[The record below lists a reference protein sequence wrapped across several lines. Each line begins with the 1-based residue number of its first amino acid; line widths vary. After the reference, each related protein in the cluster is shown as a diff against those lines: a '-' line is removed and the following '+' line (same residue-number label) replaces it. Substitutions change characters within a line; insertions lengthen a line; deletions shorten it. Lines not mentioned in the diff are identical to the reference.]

1 MIKKLFKR
9 GLSLLLALVLV
20 ATTFFI
26 FDPDL
31 LKIESNAYADVE
43 TVEQATP
50 LSAQSVY
57 ATETIYL
64 KAGSTAFQYYEN
76 FSYNTGSVNSPVDTS
91 GSVYFKNDDA
101 SSVKLYVNNAYK
113 KGGSQISTGKL
124 TINSTVINEYA
135 GMANGAAA
143 RNNKGTQVASAQ
155 GGTLNYAITAG
166 SLADYVENG
175 VYIIEWVFEY
185 VIADKTHYTFAYTGI
200 YAPYLGQAGITY
212 DFQHSGDDDSVN
224 ISDDDDSRQEAFSF
238 VTGVTAVAGGNSK
251 SNLIETTNANR
262 KMAPLVG
269 FVGHVNDSTN
279 YTVYGGRNSSHLG
292 NGYFTAQAQG
302 GVAAATKMVNKNAG
316 DAAETAGYA
325 VTNDFHA
332 YSQPG
337 DFFATDGTP
346 YVDQTGHNNLYRES
360 EYNEGISTGVGYIT
374 VDRSRYT
381 NYAQIPN
388 LSVGWLELY
397 YYRATESNALNW
409 IRVANGNETNYNENF
424 NENYTINVDTRETD
438 GSEGNSVS
446 RGLYKING
454 PVLTSGGLLQIV
466 YRAKTDRNRTF
477 NDHAIITTSNVGLY
491 TTVAN
496 QNMLRQQYNSVLNS
510 IVDAQNMAEYYTGS
524 ITHAELYS
532 STKLAAEALVDPV
545 DTSTQQITDLVD
557 KIGSVTDGIN
567 SSFGAEVT
575 FLVPEV
581 IYTKPL
587 GSNGTA
593 QLHYGGVYV
602 NNAFNTT
609 TKEIS
614 METGDSAVGKV
625 YFGYNF
631 ASNVKISYTVKS
643 DSDLASYY
651 QDKDSANFDAGTITL
666 SNDDKGTGSVT
677 IRQTTTSASGAT
689 TSASLTQG
697 VTKYITQSSFLFDH
711 NAHGHNDNSY
721 WLEWTVSYYDE
732 NEERVK
738 EAKAYTY
745 VYRTFYLPVVAET
758 EQKNTDGGDTQCKNL
773 TWLSGIH
780 GVGTTAGSGNA
791 RYTRTTTSK
800 YMIPY
805 SYTVPVTNSVVLS
818 DHDESDAGTVGK
830 DLYRYAF
837 SSSDTSLYFYSSPS
851 NNATTDWSNTSRD
864 NTAYYP
870 EDVPANS
877 SQYYLDDNDN
887 NTMVGVNSPHGFMT
901 VDTSRYINLNLVP
914 GFSVGMMI
922 TNDDSTDSGTWYVS
936 DFTPILDAG
945 TSYFLGGD
953 SRDSGSAGP
962 ANYTYVGTL
971 IAGWESD
978 SDVSGREVDGVK
990 YNGKG
995 NFPLSTSA
1003 ASKTYAV
1010 KSAVRMRDS
1019 SGTNNNENHWNFGMC
1034 YVDVTQF
1041 NKSAL
1046 REAIFYALEN
1056 APQLNEDYYN
1066 TSHSDWT
1073 NYANAYENAY
1083 KVLTK
1088 LDGTVSTS
1096 YDTQAEMNTLASNL
1110 KSYVDKLLD
1119 RDSDGKWTSG
1129 ARKTGTL
1136 KVYHKY
1142 ITFNKTVDDGTV
1154 TGTLSG
1160 VYDLNV
1166 GDNGTNVETRT
1177 YYAGDNLYTGY
1188 NSAPGYNYY
1197 GYYRSESAD
1206 DAWVQSDGIDVLT
1219 GDMAAQGGYG
1229 ATGDNV
1235 DMHFAGENL
1244 TYTYVYS
1251 KDPAGVFMD
1260 LGESPEAFDKKQN
1273 LANIST
1279 VNVNTAYEG
1288 DGTYYAD
1295 NLNKNTTKTGSGST
1309 IEFASD
1315 VAKVG
1320 IMDGDTD
1327 GFNFS
1332 LIKTGYNENTPKE
1345 TGRVNI
1351 FPEFDDYNWSL
1362 SGYNAT
1368 IDIDKTKN
1376 AFTIYQSNVN
1386 TDVYTNWGGESR
1398 GIYGQ
1403 AGHKYRIMFD
1413 YQSGV
1418 DFDSSINIMYF
1429 PYKASDTTF
1438 SDWGSN
1444 PYGAGTAKIVPGHAR
1459 GTYYY
1464 DYTLPE
1470 GCDNFQIRIQLNTLN
1485 STMTYSNIRVYD
1497 LNAESSFARMNDL
1510 FFPEIATGLE
1520 GGKTYTV
1527 AFKSSLRYDD
1537 YHWYA
1542 VNMHGQPT
1550 PEMDWAHEQG
1560 TIQVFLS
1567 TTKEGEELYNYTV
1580 PVRVTTDIS
1589 TGGTIGTFTMP
1600 EGCTVLNMGFC
1611 ITNDTP
1617 LAGWVDDIRIVEGDY
1632 LEVGA
1637 TGESYTLPTPVWE
1650 GHTFT
1655 GWTENSS
1662 PFNGTLAGDLNKNYT
1677 YGVSSDVVLA
1687 NWQINKYDITFD
1699 NEFDFDKGWGNPS
1712 ASRGELTEV
1721 NTDENYFILKTKT
1734 DADSPDNTV
1743 LSNDV
1748 FDLVPGHRYRV
1759 SLDYMPTN
1767 YISGARLQIHVFHYD
1782 NAAASS
1788 WQTFPGN
1795 TGYPVVSGG
1804 VYHSVSQSGGTAS
1817 IEFVVPEGYS
1827 YARLRIGNCDIKGL
1841 EIKFSDIYVQDITR
1855 GSGTNMVADE
1865 TVSEPSAEI
1874 EGLYAVVHGVVRNY
1888 KETYKNDEI
1897 TELPLMSS
1905 ERYDFAGW
1913 YTKKNATA
1921 SDTAVTPEYIT
1932 QAGTNQLWSRWTVHL
1947 DYVVGSDAK
1956 WKDATKK
1963 PASQAGIDIGG
1974 TVTIGTYVPYKIG
1987 YNFGGWKDKNT
1998 DAVYQPGET
2007 VTLYQ
2012 CANLEPVWNAA
2023 TDVSKDVAYGELTAL
2038 HPGQIYFYAYTPA
2051 ANNEYVSG
2059 YVYDSNPDMDVA
2071 LYSSTEKTADGNT
2084 DRTYGMSGVDSL
2096 VSGALTK
2103 GTEYYFGITDD
2114 VETKT
2119 NVTSN
2124 FKVTEHTINYT
2135 LDAAGGTASSTSV
2148 TGHYNTSTPLPTPT
2162 RTGYSFTGWRNESNV
2177 TTYTD
2182 AVTAADNSAI
2192 IAANT
2197 TSFVT
2202 QQKLTALW
2210 NIRKYNLNVYAYYNV
2225 ATSPTTAGAT
2235 YSVDTSETAGYVAIG
2250 ERKSTSGA
2258 VSQEVTY
2265 NDTVTYSATA
2275 KTGYT
2280 FKGWYSAPTMSGN
2293 QITAW
2298 PDVADSTDATFTISN
2313 MGAADKNVYARF
2325 DINEYT
2331 VNVYAYSNSSND
2343 INSYVASTAGGTV
2356 KLDNGLVSQKYVYGQ
2371 TFTMTATQETG
2382 YAFKGWYYNDNDI
2395 ASNTVAYY
2403 DAEVEVQVTDNL
2415 AVNGVINYKARF
2427 DVQKYLL
2434 SIITDGGT
2442 GTPDSYSGYMGA
2454 TVTIAQPTKPGYTF
2468 KGWTLTNETAGDPY
2482 GAISGSSY
2490 TFGPGNDRATAVWQV
2505 NAYPVTVDPNGGTV
2519 TVIYR
2524 TGGEKDDKRAIISA
2538 STVFDMDYNTTASLI
2553 NPTRTGYTFD
2563 KWVVTNSTGSF
2574 VEGTA
2579 GNASTYRVGLDDKA
2593 VIQATWNVQQFNL
2606 KVQAWG
2612 DAINS
2617 EDHYNFEF
2625 GGLVKIG
2632 ADGNEGYTVE
2642 KGINYDSTATIY
2654 AIPAT
2659 GYSFLGWQ
2667 TVEPS
2672 TKEALELIPD
2682 ASAEFETAKMT
2693 DKGLQYYAVFAINR
2707 YDVAVNAAFNSA
2719 EKPEEFVDGTTGGTV
2734 TGAGKFSHGETVK
2747 VGATPTTG
2755 YVFDGWYKGDE
2766 RVSVSASYNFTI
2778 TEATSLT
2785 ARFKV
2790 RECSV
2795 TVMVMGN
2802 NANAPDTFLNNN
2814 DAGTVE
2820 GSTSY
2825 YYGQTTNFTAT
2836 AKPGY
2841 SFVGWY
2847 DNNALTGEPIE
2858 TNAVLSLPV
2867 IGNATYFAKFEV
2879 LEVAVNLFAMSNS
2892 DNLENYTQNA
2902 DGGQVSF
2909 ESDKNYAQ
2917 TASGTSYFGGSYT
2930 IYAKAETGYTFDGWY
2945 TNSDLSGDALTGSTH
2960 NSAGGYDVYV
2970 GTADNA
2976 NGINLYAKFS
2986 VGAYNL
2992 EVYAYSNNGNNL
3004 AYYENSKV
3012 GGSVNIISDYA
3023 VSGSISV
3030 TEEGAVATAKIY
3042 FDKTATITA
3051 AAKQG
3056 YTFEGWYTSTAFG
3069 AEPAFTDASI
3079 TTAAM
3084 GVNGLKYY
3092 AKFEVGSFN
3101 IVYNANGGSNI
3112 SPSTVKAYYNTAF
3125 NISADEPT
3133 WAGHTFAGWSTT
3145 SDGSVEYPKGG
3156 VIQAGTI
3163 ADWYVNKGGEVT
3175 LYAIWTVNA
3184 NLLIVSQVYSTAN
3197 NAWTTGDVGGTVEVQ
3212 KALNGEFNEQG
3223 YMVVP
3228 EGDIVEPYLKFNPA
3242 AGFARKFWRWH
3253 TTAPSVVNQSTSFAN
3268 WGTEGTGSTTMPA
3281 QTLYVV
3287 AFFEIQTFAAEA
3299 KAYYNTAA
3307 ETGVYS
3313 YGATG
3318 GTVKCGQN
3326 GKSASNAIS
3335 EKANFGREVL
3345 FIATP
3350 ARGYSFVG
3358 WYGEPIFVNEKV
3370 TDWGEQKWAT
3380 EEYKVVV
3387 QDDSAEDMKT
3397 ANHYY
3402 AVFSIN
3408 FYTATASVRTYTV
3421 REELIYSLT
3430 EDKWPGGNP
3439 DGSGGVVGIST
3450 KPITEDEALS
3460 GAWKDDSDWLKTGIY
3475 ADEIYPC
3482 KEKIYYGQRVYF
3494 AAIAN
3499 PGYVFGGWYD
3509 KQDAEYY
3516 GENLVEEENLA
3527 YSRIMREGDIYMEAK
3542 FVPVSF
3548 TLILDANG
3556 GVQGNPTEIIVTY
3569 GTSLKIEDS
3578 SAPTKTG
3585 STFKGWADAQGDT
3598 VAKYETSK
3606 TIGVDVVNGWYDRLT
3621 NGVGSIT
3628 IYAVWETAYITITL
3642 DKQGATGGESEAE
3655 ITQGSPLPSLGKD
3668 DLPEYEGFVFGGY
3681 FEEIGGQGTQYYR
3694 ADGTATEHYWNNPS
3708 NGTIYALWTCPV
3720 LESIDYKDGKWVYTY
3735 RDEAGGTTPVEAETA
3750 ATSVS
3755 GVTELV
3761 KSDANLMWWT
3771 KNVSETTTEFVEK
3784 QLEETPNINL
3794 NHYTEAALSD
3804 LRTAVMATNEED
3816 EREKLNQPQAN
3827 AYVARMA
3834 KDMDLDFADNNKSLT
3849 ENPDENKD
3857 VMVPTITLYETT
3869 SKVSKIMDETIVDA
3883 ANSANGSVYGVPNS
3897 SSAASYTYAGK
3908 WSYTEQKAVDY
3919 YIYTNS
3925 PNPVI
3930 ALEIGDGDVAS
3941 TVAANTSSYPTK
3953 VTVTDNASSFGY
3965 VDGKYMTSAVK
3976 ATDDLDHAW
3985 FNQYTTAK
3993 IGTKYDYNAKT
4004 VVYLTPEFTSSGTQN
4019 EIVYTIKASDDA
4031 AIANEGIS
4039 KAEIEVPEN
4048 QTSANMIA
4056 NFDSYRYNV
4065 NQLEDG
4071 TSVEKVDD
4079 ITICICYHNSMNGE
4093 SDEGTLDASGDYM
4106 QMYMDQVNIDKKI
4119 NQLHLFRT
4127 SGGAANHEFPT
4138 TGENVYPVE
4147 DRNYPYSETGRV
4159 LGSFM
4164 YVFDATNEPE
4174 AAAFAKAED
4183 YEKAKEAIIESV
4195 KGEANTVSA
4204 ALADR
4209 SNSNNLHSNKEK
4221 LGFVQITSWS
4231 NNFYPKTGSYVYV
4244 HLIDRWGNVFNRVWE
4259 CYNVDSYPST
4269 IIAGGGTS
4277 VYNVFEDGG
4286 SNIDTVTLDGAN
4298 VEFILDDTSSYENGV
4313 FTTTGNTVAI
4323 ATGEANKT
4331 YNLTITDKATNT
4343 NTVEVTTDGD
4353 GVLVLNVEDACA
4365 DLSAG
4370 AYTFTLNGETVN
4382 LYSGVTKLVYSASIT
4397 DISQVG
4403 METVV
4408 TVKTSQDVVKL
4419 QLVEGIATRT
4429 YNREAADSVVENE
4442 DGTLTWTMKI
4452 KPSKGTHSYDLR
4464 AKTVNGWETTE
4475 YTLTTEVVDEYV
4487 ATPIA
4492 LKSVYNAKVEAG
4504 EKPVIKA
4511 RTQVGTQKLQLVYSS
4526 GATITYNR
4534 SDDIVIS
4541 TVDDVET
4548 WVLTGSAFSKAGEY
4562 EVKVR
4567 AKYNNE
4573 WQDASAKISTVTVT
4587 EKVVDTT
4594 PVILSVEAQSASAKI
4609 YDYVTFK
4616 VVTNSNATKIRFN
4629 YPSGDTWTFA
4639 ENPEYTTVNADGTKT
4654 WTVAVKFYVL
4664 GENDITFSTRN
4675 ADGWVDAQT
4684 FGTIE
4689 ITK

>member
-212 DFQHSGDDDSVN
+212 DFQHSGDDDPN
-224 ISDDDDSRQEAFSF
+224 ANGDDDDSRQEAFSF

-316 DAAETAGYA
+316 DDAETAGYA

-332 YSQPG
+332 YSQPD

-360 EYNEGISTGVGYIT
+360 EYNEGVSTGVGYIT

-397 YYRATESNALNW
+397 YYRATESNNLNW

-424 NENYTINVDTRETD
+424 NSNYTINVDTSGTD

-510 IVDAQNMAEYYTGS
+510 IVDAQNMAEYYSGS

-532 STKLAAEALVDPV
+532 SIKLAAEALVDPV
-545 DTSTQQITDLVD
+545 DTSTQQITPLVE
-557 KIGSVTDGIN
+557 KIEAVTDGIN

-602 NNAFNTT
+602 NNVFNTT

-614 METGDSAVGKV
+614 LETGDSAVGKV

-643 DSDLASYY
+643 DSDLAFYY
-651 QDKDSANFDAGTITL
+651 QDQDSANFDAGTITL

-689 TSASLTQG
+689 TSASLTEG

-711 NAHGHNDNSY
+711 NAYDHDDNSY
-721 WLEWTVSYYDE
+721 WLEWTVSYFDT
-732 NEERVK
+732 NEGRQK
-738 EAKAYTY
+738 TATAYTY
-745 VYRTFYLPVVAET
+745 VYRTFYTPVVATAKVINDCNENSSSNNNFSMAWLEGFHSIST
-758 EQKNTDGGDTQCKNL
+758 SGSYYSKSSNRAFYPFKFTDNGSYFNFDTTTGSDIGDTLEWFSAKEPEDKYWSDGTPANANWGYTDRNQCE
-773 TWLSGIH
+773 LSY
-780 GVGTTAGSGNA
+780 GVDSPIGYMTIDGS
-791 RYTRTTTSK
+791 RYTNLK
-800 YMIPY
+800 D
-805 SYTVPVTNSVVLS
+805 VPGVHCGFFLVNT
-818 DHDESDAGTVGK
+818 K
-830 DLYRYAF
+830 
-837 SSSDTSLYFYSSPS
+837 SSDQG
-851 NNATTDWSNTSRD
+851 AW
-864 NTAYYP
+864 
-870 EDVPANS
+870 
-877 SQYYLDDNDN
+877 
-887 NTMVGVNSPHGFMT
+887 
-901 VDTSRYINLNLVP
+901 YI
-914 GFSVGMMI
+914 G
-922 TNDDSTDSGTWYVS
+922 
-936 DFTPILDAG
+936 DFTGRTNKLGEWHSNASEDRNQWYNNINKMFAVDGAPEKNKFTG
-945 TSYFLGGD
+945 TAD
-953 SRDSGSAGP
+953 D
-962 ANYTYVGTL
+962 T
-971 IAGWESD
+971 
-978 SDVSGREVDGVK
+978 GVK
-990 YNGKG
+990 YYGDADIALDKSKRYSIKAVGIMDDESNTDWA
-995 NFPLSTSA
+995 STFLA
-1003 ASKTYAV
+1003 
-1010 KSAVRMRDS
+1010 
-1019 SGTNNNENHWNFGMC
+1019 C
-1034 YVDVTQF
+1034 YMDVTLL
-1041 NKSAL
+1041 NKSSLRTAL
-1046 REAIFYALEN
+1046 LKALKYSNQLSEDNYNTGHTAWKKYALAFE
-1056 APQLNEDYYN
+1056 YG
-1066 TSHSDWT
+1066 
-1073 NYANAYENAY
+1073 Y
-1083 KVLTK
+1083 KALTK
-1088 LDGTVSTS
+1088 LDGTINLQTDELKAIGVTGST
-1096 YDTQAEMNTLASNL
+1096 YQAQLDSIAKILSDSISNSSKTGL
-1110 KSYVDKLLD
+1110 ID
-1119 RDSDGKWTSG
+1119 RDETTGEWKSP
-1129 ARKTGTL
+1129 ARKSGQFV
-1136 KVYHKY
+1136 VYHKY
-1142 ITFNKTVDDGTV
+1142 VDFNTTTVDGTV
-1154 TGTLSG
+1154 TATGIKSVG
-1160 VYDLNV
+1160 NLNV
-1166 GDNGTNVETRT
+1166 GENGSYKEVREFQ
-1177 YYAGDNLYTGY
+1177 AGDHLYSGY
-1188 NSAPGYNYY
+1188 NNTEGYSYF
-1197 GYYRSESAD
+1197 GYYRSETGAEWKGSETNAL
-1206 DAWVQSDGIDVLT
+1206 SLLT

-1235 DMHFAGENL
+1235 DMYYTGENL

-1260 LGESPEAFDKKQN
+1260 FGESPEAFDKKQN
-1273 LANIST
+1273 LANISST
-1279 VNVNTAYEG
+1279 LNIDTAYTG
-1288 DGTYYAD
+1288 DDTHYPAGI
-1295 NLNKNTTKTGSGST
+1295 NTTTTSTGSGST
-1309 IEFASD
+1309 IEFSSG

-1332 LIKTGYNENTPKE
+1332 IVTPGYNTRTPTVSGGTNLFEFSMNNWDLTSACTTSIDSRKQSITLNTTGYDAFAGVYSGTSATFHKFTEGGTYKLSFDWENNIDESAVLRPMIFYSPEEGGSYSSGGSLTDTNIPV
-1345 TGRVNI
+1345 TGRKGTSTV
-1351 FPEFDDYNWSL
+1351 EFTVP
-1362 SGYNAT
+1362 SGAPWVT
-1368 IDIDKTKN
+1368 IR
-1376 AFTIYQSNVN
+1376 V
-1386 TDVYTNWGGESR
+1386 
-1398 GIYGQ
+1398 GIL
-1403 AGHKYRIMFD
+1403 AG
-1413 YQSGV
+1413 
-1418 DFDSSINIMYF
+1418 
-1429 PYKASDTTF
+1429 SDTQHVRENITF
-1438 SDWGSN
+1438 SNIKIQDTSDAAQ
-1444 PYGAGTAKIVPGHAR
+1444 YAK
-1459 GTYYY
+1459 
-1464 DYTLPE
+1464 
-1470 GCDNFQIRIQLNTLN
+1470 
-1485 STMTYSNIRVYD
+1485 
-1497 LNAESSFARMNDL
+1497 MNDL

-1542 VNMHGQPT
+1542 VNMYGQPT

-1567 TTKEGEELYNYTV
+1567 TTKDDKELTNYTV

-1589 TGGTIGTFTMP
+1589 TGGTIGTFVMP
-1600 EGCTVLNMGFC
+1600 AGCTVLNMGFC

-1655 GWTENSS
+1655 GWTEKSS

-1748 FDLVPGHRYRV
+1748 FDLVPGHRYRM

-1827 YARLRIGNCDIKGL
+1827 YARLRIGNCDVKGL

-1897 TELPLMSS
+1897 TALPLMSS

-1913 YTKKNATA
+1913 YTTKNANA

-1974 TVTIGTYVPYKIG
+1974 TATIGTYVPYKIG

-3051 AAKQG
+3051 EAKQG
-3056 YTFEGWYTSTAFG
+3056 YTFEGWYTSTSFN
-3069 AEPAFTDASI
+3069 AEPAITAASI

-3112 SPSTVKAYYNTAF
+3112 SPSTVTAYYNTAF

-3228 EGDIVEPYLKFNPA
+3228 EGDVVEPYLKFNPA
-3242 AGFARKFWRWH
+3242 AGFALKFWRWH

-3318 GTVKCGQN
+3318 GTVKRGTN
-3326 GKSASNAIS
+3326 GKSASNAVS
-3335 EKANFGREVL
+3335 ENMAYGGKVL

-3358 WYGEPIFVNEKV
+3358 WYGEPTFVNETV
-3370 TDWGEQKWAT
+3370 TDWGTPVTTDT
-3380 EEYKVVV
+3380 ENYVEIK
-3387 QDDSAEDMKT
+3387 DTSAEGKET
-3397 ANHYY
+3397 ANNYY
-3402 AVFSIN
+3402 AVFTIN
-3408 FYTATASVRTYTV
+3408 FHKATASVRTYTV

-3430 EDKWPGGNP
+3430 EDKRPGGDP
-3439 DGSGGVVGIST
+3439 SSKGGVVGISK

-3460 GAWKDDSDWLKTGIY
+3460 GAWKDDSDWLKTGVY
-3475 ADEIYPC
+3475 ANEIYPYIN
-3482 KEKIYYGQRVYF
+3482 EIYYGQRVYF

-3548 TLILDANG
+3548 TLVLDANE

-3569 GTSLKIEDS
+3569 GASFIIDPL

-3585 STFKGWADAQGDT
+3585 STFKGWADAPDWTGAEAEEAPYQVKDT
-3598 VAKYETSK
+3598 ILPST
-3606 TIGVDVVNGWYDRLT
+3606 VNAWFNEIYDSQT
-3621 NGVGSIT
+3621 GTVSTKT
-3628 IYAVWETAYITITL
+3628 IYAVWETAYITINL
-3642 DKQGATGGESEAE
+3642 DRQGATGGKNSTK
-3655 ITQGSPLPSLGKD
+3655 ITLGSSLKSLEKDELPV
-3668 DLPEYEGFVFGGY
+3668 YEGFVFGGY
-3681 FEEIGGQGTQYYR
+3681 WSEAGGKGTQYYR
-3694 ADGTATEHYWNNPS
+3694 ANGEATSAVWNTPS

-3720 LESIDYKDGKWVYTY
+3720 LESIDYEDGKWVYNY
-3735 RDEAGGTTPVEAETA
+3735 IHREGGTMPVESATA

-3755 GVTELV
+3755 GVTELA
-3761 KSDANLMWWT
+3761 KNDDGLMWWT
-3771 KNVSETTTEFVEK
+3771 VSVSETTTEFVEK
-3784 QLEETPNINL
+3784 QLEETPKINL
-3794 NHYTEAALSD
+3794 NHYADAALSD
-3804 LRTAVMATNEED
+3804 LLTAVVETKEED
-3816 EREKLNQPQAN
+3816 DREKLNQPQAN
-3827 AYVARMA
+3827 SYVARMA
-3834 KDMDLDFADNNKSLT
+3834 KDMDLDFSAKK
-3849 ENPDENKD
+3849 ECEVKA
-3857 VMVPTITLYETT
+3857 PTVKLYETS

-3897 SSAASYTYAGK
+3897 SNAASYTYAGK

-3930 ALEIGDGDVAS
+3930 ALEIGDGDVAQ
-3941 TVAANTSSYPTK
+3941 TVKENTSSYPTK
-3953 VTVTDNASSFGY
+3953 ATVTDNASSFGY
-3965 VDGKYMTSAVK
+3965 VDGEYMTSAVM
-3976 ATDDLDHAW
+3976 ATDKLDKAW
-3985 FNQYTTAK
+3985 FTDYTTVG
-3993 IGTKYDYNAKT
+3993 IGTAHDYNAKA
-4004 VVYLTPEFTSSGTQN
+4004 VVYLTPKFTSSGTQN

-4031 AIANEGIS
+4031 AVVNEGIS
-4039 KAEIEVPEN
+4039 KAEIEAPEN
-4048 QTSANMIA
+4048 QSLANMQA
-4056 NFDSYRYNV
+4056 RFESYRYDTR
-4065 NQLEDG
+4065 QKGEEP
-4071 TSVEKVDD
+4071 VEKVDS
-4079 ITICICYHNSMNGE
+4079 ITVCICYHNSMNGE
-4093 SDEGTLDASGDYM
+4093 SDEGTLDASGPYM
-4106 QMYMDQVNIDKKI
+4106 QMYMDQVNIDKMI
-4119 NQLHLFRT
+4119 NQLHLFRI

-4138 TGENVYPVE
+4138 TGENVYPVV
-4147 DRNYPYSETGRV
+4147 DRNYPYSETGHV

-4183 YEKAKEAIIESV
+4183 YEKAKEAIIASV

-4231 NNFYPKTGSYVYV
+4231 NNFFPKTGSYVYV

-4259 CYNVDSYPST
+4259 CNVDSYPST

-4442 DGTLTWTMKI
+4442 DGTLTWTINI

-4487 ATPIA
+4487 ATPVA
-4492 LKSVYNAKVEAG
+4492 LKSVYDAKVEAG

-4616 VVTNSNATKIRFN
+4616 VVTNSNSTKIRFN
-4629 YPSGDTWTFA
+4629 CPDESTWTFA

-4664 GENDITFSTRN
+4664 GENDVTFSTRN

>member
-212 DFQHSGDDDSVN
+212 DFQHSGDDDPN
-224 ISDDDDSRQEAFSF
+224 ANGDDDDSRQEAFSF

-316 DAAETAGYA
+316 DDAETAGYA

-332 YSQPG
+332 YSQPD

-360 EYNEGISTGVGYIT
+360 EYNEGVSTGVGYIT

-424 NENYTINVDTRETD
+424 NSNYTINVDTSETD

-510 IVDAQNMAEYYTGS
+510 IVDAQNMAEYYSGS

-532 STKLAAEALVDPV
+532 STKLAAEALVDPT
-545 DTSTQQITDLVD
+545 DTATQQITDLVD

-587 GSNGTA
+587 GSNGTS

-602 NNAFNTT
+602 NNVFNTT

-614 METGDSAVGKV
+614 LETGESTVGKV

-643 DSDLASYY
+643 DSAIADYY
-651 QDKDSANFDAGTITL
+651 QDKHNDAFDGGTIRL
-666 SNDDKGTGSVT
+666 SDDANATSGNVT

-689 TSASLTQG
+689 TSAALTQG

-711 NAHGHNDNSY
+711 NGNGYDDNSY

-732 NEERVK
+732 SEKRVK

-745 VYRTFYLPVVAET
+745 VWRTYYAPVAAGAEGH
-758 EQKNTDGGDTQCKNL
+758 NNDGSGSTYKPYTSL
-773 TWLSGIH
+773 IGWLSGVH
-780 GVGTTAGSGNA
+780 TVANTGNRYSKAETSGNGLAPFSYTFVSGVGATASD
-791 RYTRTTTSK
+791 S
-800 YMIPY
+800 
-805 SYTVPVTNSVVLS
+805 TNSVKVGDLYLY
-818 DHDESDAGTVGK
+818 AGTKPYFNYSPDENSAGHWFTESSSASAFFPTVKNGYYNSKSGGEKHVWAASTSPYATLYVDRSRYSNFK
-830 DLYRYAF
+830 DIPGLTAGMMVTDDEHVSDGGNFYASF
-837 SSSDTSLYFYSSPS
+837 GAGALTGSTSSSDS
-851 NNATTDWSNTSRD
+851 D
-864 NTAYYP
+864 
-870 EDVPANS
+870 
-877 SQYYLDDNDN
+877 
-887 NTMVGVNSPHGFMT
+887 
-901 VDTSRYINLNLVP
+901 
-914 GFSVGMMI
+914 
-922 TNDDSTDSGTWYVS
+922 DSGTISTLYNA
-936 DFTPILDAG
+936 AG
-945 TSYFLGGD
+945 SLVL
-953 SRDSGSAGP
+953 AGQTGKYD
-962 ANYTYVGTL
+962 NDTGL
-971 IAGWESD
+971 SC
-978 SDVSGREVDGVK
+978 GVK
-990 YNGKG
+990 YNGKI
-995 NFPLSTSA
+995 NFALPSTYSESA
-1003 ASKTYAV
+1003 AAYTM
-1010 KSAVRMRDS
+1010 KSGACGIDGSERTAGVVNVYM
-1019 SGTNNNENHWNFGMC
+1019 NV
-1034 YVDVTQF
+1034 YQY

-1088 LDGTVSTS
+1088 LDGTVSAS
-1096 YDTQAEMNTLASNL
+1096 YDTQAEMNTLAANL
-1110 KSYVDKLLD
+1110 TSYVDKLLD
-1119 RDSDGKWTSG
+1119 KDSDGKWTSG

-1142 ITFNKTVDDGTV
+1142 VTFNKSVDDEGTV
-1154 TGTLSG
+1154 SGTLSG

-1197 GYYRSESAD
+1197 GYYRSEAAD
-1206 DAWVQSDGIDVLT
+1206 DAWVQSDGINVLT

-1260 LGESPEAFDKKQN
+1260 LGESPEAFDNKQN
-1273 LANIST
+1273 LADIST

-1362 SGYNAT
+1362 SGYNST

-1438 SDWGSN
+1438 SNWSSN

-1510 FFPEIATGLE
+1510 FFPSIATGLE

-1537 YHWYA
+1537 YRWYA

-1567 TTKEGEELYNYTV
+1567 TTKEGEELTNYTV

-1589 TGGTIGTFTMP
+1589 TGGTIGTFVMP
-1600 EGCTVLNMGFC
+1600 AGCTVLNMGFC

-1617 LAGWVDDIRIVEGDY
+1617 LAGWVDDIRVVEGDY

-1748 FDLVPGHRYRV
+1748 FDLVPGHRYRM

-1827 YARLRIGNCDIKGL
+1827 YARLRIGNCDVKGL

-1913 YTKKNATA
+1913 YTTKNATA

-1947 DYVVGSDAK
+1947 DYIVGSDAN

-1974 TVTIGTYVPYKIG
+1974 TATIGTYVPYKIG

-1998 DAVYQPGET
+1998 GAVYQPGET

-2468 KGWTLTNETAGDPY
+2468 KGWTLTNETAGEAN

-2778 TEATSLT
+2778 TEATLLT

-2820 GSTSY
+2820 GNTSY

-2867 IGNATYFAKFEV
+2867 TGNATYFAKFEV

-2892 DNLENYTQNA
+2892 DNLEDYTQNA
-2902 DGGQVSF
+2902 VGGQVSF

-2917 TASGTSYFGGSYT
+2917 TASGTSCFGGNYT

-2986 VGAYNL
+2986 VDAYNL

-3004 AYYENSKV
+3004 TNYENSKV
-3012 GGSVNIISDYA
+3012 GGRVNIISDYA
-3023 VSGSISV
+3023 ASGSISV

-3051 AAKQG
+3051 EAKQG
-3056 YTFEGWYTSTAFG
+3056 YTFEGWYTSTSFN
-3069 AEPAFTDASI
+3069 AEPAITAASI

-3112 SPSTVKAYYNTAF
+3112 SPSTVTAYYNTAF

-3197 NAWTTGDVGGTVEVQ
+3197 NAWTTGDVGGTVELQ
-3212 KALNGEFNEQG
+3212 EALNGKFNEQG

-3228 EGDIVEPYLKFNPA
+3228 EGDVVEPYLKFNPA
-3242 AGFARKFWRWH
+3242 AGFALKFWRWH
-3253 TTAPSVVNQSTSFAN
+3253 TTAPSVVNQSTTFAN
-3268 WGTEGTGSTTMPA
+3268 WGTEDKGSTTMPA

-3287 AFFEIQTFAAEA
+3287 AFFEIRTFSAEA

-3307 ETGVYS
+3307 KTGVYS

-3318 GTVKCGQN
+3318 GTVKCGAN
-3326 GKSASNAIS
+3326 GKSASNAVS
-3335 EKANFGREVL
+3335 ENKEFGREVL

-3350 ARGYSFVG
+3350 ARGYTFRG
-3358 WYGEPIFVNEKV
+3358 WYGEPTFVNETV
-3370 TDWGEQKWAT
+3370 TDWGTPVTTDT
-3380 EEYKVVV
+3380 ENYVEI
-3387 QDDSAEDMKT
+3387 QDTSAEGKET
-3397 ANHYY
+3397 ANNYY
-3402 AVFSIN
+3402 AVFTIN
-3408 FYTATASVRTYTV
+3408 FHKATASVRTYKV
-3421 REELIYSLT
+3421 REDLIGTLT
-3430 EDKWPGGNP
+3430 EWPGGLPSNEG
-3439 DGSGGVVGIST
+3439 GSVGLGLTST
-3450 KPITEDEALS
+3450 ADDTWKWSEAEALS
-3460 GAWKDDSDWLKTGIY
+3460 
-3475 ADEIYPC
+3475 P
-3482 KEKIYYGQRVYF
+3482 KIDVVYYGAKVYF
-3494 AAIAN
+3494 EAKPN
-3499 PGYVFGGWYD
+3499 KGYVFGGWYD

-3569 GTSLKIEDS
+3569 GTSLRIEDS

-3585 STFKGWADAQGDT
+3585 STFKGWADAKGDT

-3642 DKQGATGGESEAE
+3642 DKQGATGGESKAE
-3655 ITQGSPLPSLGKD
+3655 ITQGSLLPSLEKE
-3668 DLPEYEGFVFGGY
+3668 DLPKYEGFVFGGY
-3681 FEEIGGQGTQYYR
+3681 FEKIGGQGTQYYR

-3784 QLEETPNINL
+3784 QLEKTPDINL

-3804 LRTAVMATNEED
+3804 LREAVMETNEED

-3827 AYVARMA
+3827 ACVARMA

-3897 SSAASYTYAGK
+3897 SNAASYTYAGK

-3953 VTVTDNASSFGY
+3953 ATVTDNASSFGY
-3965 VDGKYMTSAVK
+3965 VDGEYMTSAVM
-3976 ATDDLDHAW
+3976 ATDKLDKAW
-3985 FNQYTTAK
+3985 FTDYTTVG
-3993 IGTKYDYNAKT
+3993 IGTAHDYNAKA
-4004 VVYLTPEFTSSGTQN
+4004 VVYLTPKFTSSGTRN
-4019 EIVYTIKASDDA
+4019 EIVYTIKANDDA
-4031 AIANEGIS
+4031 AVVNEGIS
-4039 KAEIEVPEN
+4039 KAEIEAPEN
-4048 QTSANMIA
+4048 QSLANMQA
-4056 NFDSYRYNV
+4056 RFESYRYDTR
-4065 NQLEDG
+4065 QKGEEP
-4071 TSVEKVDD
+4071 VEKVDS
-4079 ITICICYHNSMNGE
+4079 ITVCICYHNSMNGE
-4093 SDEGTLDASGDYM
+4093 SDEGTLDSAGPYM
-4106 QMYMDQVNIDKKI
+4106 QMYMDQVNIDKMI
-4119 NQLHLFRT
+4119 NQLHLFRI

-4138 TGENVYPVE
+4138 TGENVYPVV
-4147 DRNYPYSETGRV
+4147 DRNYPYSETGHV

-4183 YEKAKEAIIESV
+4183 YEKAKEAIIASV

-4231 NNFYPKTGSYVYV
+4231 NNFFPKTGSYVYV

-4382 LYSGVTKLVYSASIT
+4382 LYSGVTKLVYGASIT

-4442 DGTLTWTMKI
+4442 DGTLIWTMKI

-4487 ATPIA
+4487 ATPVA
-4492 LKSVYNAKVEAG
+4492 LKSVYDAKVEAG

-4664 GENDITFSTRN
+4664 GENDVTFSTRN

>member
-31 LKIESNAYADVE
+31 LRIESDAYANVE

-76 FSYNTGSVNSPVDTS
+76 FSYNSGSVNSPVDTS

-113 KGGSQISTGKL
+113 KGGSQISAGKL
-124 TINSTVINEYA
+124 TINSTVINQYA
-135 GMANGAAA
+135 GMANGSATRSA
-143 RNNKGTQVASAQ
+143 GTEVASAQ
-155 GGTLNYAITAG
+155 GGTLSYAITGG

-175 VYIIEWVFEY
+175 VYIIEWVLEY
-185 VIADKTHYTFAYTGI
+185 VIADKTHYAFAYTGI

-212 DFQHSGDDDSVN
+212 DFQHSGDEDPN
-224 ISDDDDSRQEAFSF
+224 NNGDDDDSRQEAFSF

-251 SNLIETTNANR
+251 SNLTETTNANR
-262 KMAPLVG
+262 MMAPLAG
-269 FVGHVNDSTN
+269 FVGYVNDSTN

-302 GVAAATKMVNKNAG
+302 GVAAATKMINKDAG
-316 DAAETAGYA
+316 DAEETAGYA
-325 VTNDFHA
+325 VTNDFHS

-337 DFFATDGTP
+337 DFFASDGTP
-346 YVDQTGHNNLYRES
+346 YVDQSGHNNLYRES
-360 EYNEGISTGVGYIT
+360 EYNEGVSTGVGYIT

-397 YYRATESNALNW
+397 YYRATESNGLNW
-409 IRVANGNETNYNENF
+409 IRVANGNETNFDQNF
-424 NENYTINVDTRETD
+424 NTNYSINVDTNGTD

-454 PVLTSGGLLQIV
+454 PVVTSSGLLQIV

-496 QNMLRQQYNSVLNS
+496 QNMLRQQYNTVLNT
-510 IVDAQNMAEYYTGS
+510 IVDAQNMAEYYSGS
-524 ITHAELYS
+524 ITHTELYS
-532 STKLAAEALVDPV
+532 ATKLAAEALVDPT
-545 DTSTQQITDLVD
+545 DTATQQITDLVD
-557 KIGSVTDGIN
+557 KVNSVTENIN
-567 SSFGAEVT
+567 ASFASEVYFYVT
-575 FLVPEV
+575 EA
-581 IYTKPL
+581 IYTTPKASYDAAASHTGNL
-587 GSNGTA
+587 
-593 QLHYGGVYV
+593 YV
-602 NNAFNTT
+602 NNKIDTNTNSAT
-609 TKEIS
+609 V
-614 METGDSAVGKV
+614 DSEFYNYGNV
-625 YFGYNF
+625 YFRCNNAVPESIKLTYTTVDADNANNANNKVTFCDNF
-631 ASNVKISYTVKS
+631 E
-643 DSDLASYY
+643 
-651 QDKDSANFDAGTITL
+651 
-666 SNDDKGTGSVT
+666 GTGTTNAVT
-677 IRQTTTSASGAT
+677 PNDSGV
-689 TSASLTQG
+689 SLTSGQ
-697 VTKYITQSSFLFDH
+697 VKYITASQFYLGAKETGFWILWKVSFTDK
-711 NAHGHNDNSY
+711 NDGRTKSV
-721 WLEWTVSYYDE
+721 E
-732 NEERVK
+732 
-738 EAKAYTY
+738 AYTY
-745 VYRTFYLPVVAET
+745 VYRTYYLSATAGAYFKEDSKDVESSAIVAIT
-758 EQKNTDGGDTQCKNL
+758 
-773 TWLSGIH
+773 GIH
-780 GVGTTAGSGNA
+780 GVKSATAGSYA
-791 RYTRTTTSK
+791 SLKFTRTTTERQFVIYDHSDVFN
-800 YMIPY
+800 YYDGYDHLASMWMCD
-805 SYTVPVTNSVVLS
+805 TVDNAAY
-818 DHDESDAGTVGK
+818 HDGNKNAEYAEITTGIGTADPPG
-830 DLYRYAF
+830 
-837 SSSDTSLYFYSSPS
+837 
-851 NNATTDWSNTSRD
+851 NTKGMG
-864 NTAYYP
+864 A
-870 EDVPANS
+870 
-877 SQYYLDDNDN
+877 
-887 NTMVGVNSPHGFMT
+887 NSPHGYLYI
-901 VDTSRYINLNLVP
+901 DTSRYSNLNQLPSFLVSFIITDHEDAAKANYH
-914 GFSVGMMI
+914 FSDYTDVYNNGNGTKNLVGLYEK
-922 TNDDSTDSGTWYVS
+922 D
-936 DFTPILDAG
+936 
-945 TSYFLGGD
+945 GD
-953 SRDSGSAGP
+953 SDYGGVHATSI
-962 ANYTYVGTL
+962 GTL
-971 IAGWESD
+971 LAGYSD
-978 SDVSGREVDGVK
+978 NSNSEDRRSNGVK
-990 YNGKG
+990 YHGTLDRTIANEENRTYVVKG
-995 NFPLSTSA
+995 FHRSEYNYKPAFHSREYRYNFVSIA
-1003 ASKTYAV
+1003 A
-1010 KSAVRMRDS
+1010 
-1019 SGTNNNENHWNFGMC
+1019 
-1034 YVDVTQF
+1034 YVDAV
-1041 NKSAL
+1041 
-1046 REAIFYALEN
+1046 
-1056 APQLNEDYYN
+1056 QLNKTNLRDAVAYATKFADDLDPDFYN
-1066 TSHSDWT
+1066 INHQDWT
-1073 NYANAYENAY
+1073 NYADAFANASKA
-1083 KVLTK
+1083 LTMV
-1088 LDGTVSTS
+1088 DGTVSTS
-1096 YDTQAEMNTLASNL
+1096 YDTQAELNTLASNL
-1110 KSYVDKLLD
+1110 KSYVNTLLAKKEINKTD
-1119 RDSDGKWTSG
+1119 AQGNIIYEVDENGDYILDDNGNRIPEKKKVWASG

-1142 ITFNKTVDDGTV
+1142 ITFDKSIDAEGTV
-1154 TGTLSG
+1154 SGTLSG

-1188 NSAPGYNYY
+1188 NTAPGYNYY
-1197 GYYRSESAD
+1197 GFYRSEAAD
-1206 DAWVQSDGIDVLT
+1206 DAWVQSDTLDVLT

-1229 ATGDNV
+1229 ATGNNV
-1235 DMHFAGENL
+1235 DMYYTGENL

-1260 LGESPEAFDKKQN
+1260 LGESPDAFDKKQN
-1273 LANIST
+1273 LANISA

-1315 VAKVG
+1315 VARVG

-1332 LIKTGYNENTPKE
+1332 IIKPGYNVYTPTVDGGENL
-1345 TGRVNI
+1345 
-1351 FPEFDDYNWSL
+1351 FDFSNNNWSL
-1362 SGYNAT
+1362 ASACTTSIDKRKQSITVNAT
-1368 IDIDKTKN
+1368 GGDAYTGVYEGQSAVYIKLTEGGTYKLSYDWENNVDESVILLPYTFYHTSDGNSGGWHSLNNYSKEVTGKKGTHVCE
-1376 AFTIYQSNVN
+1376 FTVPSGAPYVTMRLGVN
-1386 TDVYTNWGGESR
+1386 SGNGES
-1398 GIYGQ
+1398 
-1403 AGHKYRIMFD
+1403 
-1413 YQSGV
+1413 V
-1418 DFDSSINIMYF
+1418 
-1429 PYKASDTTF
+1429 TF
-1438 SDWGSN
+1438 SNIKIQDTSDSAQ
-1444 PYGAGTAKIVPGHAR
+1444 YAK
-1459 GTYYY
+1459 
-1464 DYTLPE
+1464 
-1470 GCDNFQIRIQLNTLN
+1470 
-1485 STMTYSNIRVYD
+1485 
-1497 LNAESSFARMNDL
+1497 MNDL
-1510 FFPEIATGLE
+1510 FFPSIATNLR
-1520 GGKTYTV
+1520 GGETYTV

-1537 YHWYA
+1537 YRWYA
-1542 VNMHGQPT
+1542 IDMDGNPT

-1567 TTKEGEELYNYTV
+1567 TTQDGDELANYTV

-1650 GHTFT
+1650 GHSFT
-1655 GWTENSS
+1655 GWTEKSS

-1699 NEFDFDKGWGNPS
+1699 NEFDFDKGWDNPN
-1712 ASRGELTEV
+1712 AGTFVDYNE
-1721 NTDENYFILKTKT
+1721 DENYFRTQASGT
-1734 DADSPDNTV
+1734 DNYV
-1743 LSNDV
+1743 LHKQYIDV
-1748 FDLVPGHRYRV
+1748 VPGHTYK
-1759 SLDYMPTN
+1759 
-1767 YISGARLQIHVFHYD
+1767 ISYKYV
-1782 NAAASS
+1782 NN
-1788 WQTFPGN
+1788 N
-1795 TGYPVVSGG
+1795 T
-1804 VYHSVSQSGGTAS
+1804 SVSAGIQNHFFMYDSNKQNQSWYTDGQDGFTGKIYYYNIGESGTIS
-1817 IEFVVPEGYS
+1817 YTIKVPEGKEF
-1827 YARLRIGNCDIKGL
+1827 AKFRLGTCNNSSADVT
-1841 EIKFSDIYVQDITR
+1841 FSDIYIQDITR

-1874 EGLYAVVHGVVRNY
+1874 EGLYATVHGVVRNY

-1921 SDTAVTPEYIT
+1921 SDVAVTPEYIT

-1947 DYVVGSDAK
+1947 DYIVDSTAK

-1963 PASQAGIDIGG
+1963 PTSQSGIDIGG
-1974 TVTIGTYVPYKIG
+1974 TATIGTYVPYKIG

-1998 DAVYQPGET
+1998 GAVYQPGET

-2023 TDVSKDVAYGELTAL
+2023 TDVSKDVAYGELTTL
-2038 HPGQIYFYAYTPA
+2038 YPGQIYFYAYTPA
-2051 ANNEYVSG
+2051 ANNEYISG
-2059 YVYDSNPDMDVA
+2059 YVYDTTPDMDVA
-2071 LYSSTEKTADGNT
+2071 LYSSTAVTANGNT
-2084 DRTYGMSGVDSL
+2084 DHTYGMSGVDSL

-2114 VETKT
+2114 VEAKT
-2119 NVTSN
+2119 TVVSN

-2162 RTGYSFTGWRNESNV
+2162 RTGYTFTGWRNEANV

-2192 IAANT
+2192 IVANT

-2225 ATSPTTAGAT
+2225 ATNPTTAGAT
-2235 YSVDTSETAGYVAIG
+2235 YSVDADETAGYVAIG
-2250 ERKSTSGA
+2250 EKKSTNGA

-2265 NDTVTYSATA
+2265 NDTVTYSAVA

-2298 PDVADSTDATFTISN
+2298 PAVADSTDATFTISN

-2343 INSYVASTAGGTV
+2343 VNSYVASTAGGTV
-2356 KLDNGLVSQKYVYGQ
+2356 KLENGLVSQKYVYGQ
-2371 TFTMTATQETG
+2371 KFKMTATPVTG
-2382 YAFKGWYYNDNDI
+2382 YTFKGWYYNDNDI
-2395 ASNTVAYY
+2395 TSNTVAYY
-2403 DAEVEVQVTDNL
+2403 DATVEVQVTDNL

-2454 TVTIAQPTKPGYTF
+2454 TVTVAEPTKPGYTF
-2468 KGWTLTNETAGDPY
+2468 KGWTLTSETSGEAN
-2482 GAISGSSY
+2482 GAISGSAY

-2519 TVIYR
+2519 TVKYR
-2524 TGGEKDDKRAIISA
+2524 TGGEIDDKRADIST

-2553 NPTRTGYTFD
+2553 NPARTGYTFD

-2579 GNASTYRVGLDDKA
+2579 GNASTYKVGLDDKA

-2612 DAINS
+2612 DAIDT
-2617 EDHYNFEF
+2617 EDHYNFEI

-2642 KGINYDSTATIY
+2642 KGINYDSTAIIY

-2659 GYSFLGWQ
+2659 GYTFLGWQ
-2667 TVEPS
+2667 TVEPT
-2672 TKEALELIPD
+2672 TKDALNLIPN
-2682 ASAEFETAKMT
+2682 ATAEFETAVMT

-2734 TGAGKFSHGETVK
+2734 TGAGTFSHGETVK
-2747 VGATPTTG
+2747 VEATPETG
-2755 YVFDGWYKGDE
+2755 YVFDGWYKDNE
-2766 RVSVSASYNFTI
+2766 SVSVSASYNFTI
-2778 TEATSLT
+2778 TEPMSLT

-2795 TVMVMGN
+2795 NVMVMGN
-2802 NANAPDTFLNNN
+2802 NANSPDVFLNNN

-2825 YYGQTTNFTAT
+2825 YYGQTTNFTAK

-2847 DNNALTGEPIE
+2847 DNNGLTGEPIE

-2867 IGNATYFAKFEV
+2867 TGNTTYFAKFEV
-2879 LEVAVNLFAMSNS
+2879 LKVAVNLYAMSNS
-2892 DNLENYTQNA
+2892 DNLKDYTQN
-2902 DGGQVSF
+2902 DVGGKVSY
-2909 ESDKNYAQ
+2909 DNVTYAA
-2917 TASGTSYFGGSYT
+2917 TASGTSYFGGNYT

-2960 NSAGGYDVYV
+2960 DSAGGYDVYI

-2976 NGINLYAKFS
+2976 DGINLYAKFS

-3012 GGSVNIISDYA
+3012 GGRVDIASENAASD
-3023 VSGSISV
+3023 SISV

-3051 AAKQG
+3051 EAKQG
-3056 YTFEGWYTSTAFG
+3056 YTFEGWYTSTAFD
-3069 AEPAFTDASI
+3069 AEPAFAGASI

-3101 IVYNANGGSNI
+3101 IVYDANGGSNI

-3133 WAGHTFAGWSTT
+3133 WAGHTFAGWGTT
-3145 SDGSVEYPKGG
+3145 SDGSVAYPKGG
-3156 VIQAGTI
+3156 VIEAGTI

-3184 NLLIVSQVYSTAN
+3184 NFLVVASAYTTAN
-3197 NAWTTGDVGGTVEVQ
+3197 NVYTVGDQGGTVE
-3212 KALNGEFNEQG
+3212 ALVTENSTMDETTG
-3223 YMVVP
+3223 YVVVP
-3228 EGDIVEPYLKFNPA
+3228 EGEIVSRYLKFTPA
-3242 AGFARKFWRWH
+3242 SGFALKYWRWR
-3253 TTAPSVVNQSTSFAN
+3253 TTAPSAEGATISYN

-3287 AFFEIQTFAAEA
+3287 AFFEVQTFAAEA

-3326 GKSASNAIS
+3326 GKSASNAVS
-3335 EKANFGREVL
+3335 ENANYGREVL

-3358 WYGEPIFVNEKV
+3358 WYGEPIFENEKV
-3370 TDWGEQKWAT
+3370 TDWGTMK
-3380 EEYKVVV
+3380 EESTNFKVVV
-3387 QDDSAEDMKT
+3387 QDDSAEGMET
-3397 ANHYY
+3397 ANNYY

-3408 FYTATASVRTYTV
+3408 FYTATVSVKTYKV
-3421 REELIYSLT
+3421 REDLIGTLT
-3430 EDKWPGGNP
+3430 EWPGGLPSNEG
-3439 DGSGGVVGIST
+3439 GSVGLGLTST
-3450 KPITEDEALS
+3450 SDSTWKWSEAEALS
-3460 GAWKDDSDWLKTGIY
+3460 PKVDLV
-3475 ADEIYPC
+3475 
-3482 KEKIYYGQRVYF
+3482 YYGEKVYF
-3494 AAIAN
+3494 EAKPN
-3499 PGYVFGGWYD
+3499 KGYVFGGWYD

-3516 GENLVEEENLA
+3516 GENLVEEENLS

-3548 TLILDANG
+3548 TLVLDANE

-3569 GTSLKIEDS
+3569 GASLKIDDS

-3598 VAKYETSK
+3598 VAKYETTK

-3621 NGVGSIT
+3621 NGVNSIT
-3628 IYAVWETAYITITL
+3628 IYAVWETAYITINF
-3642 DKQGATGGESEAE
+3642 DKQGATGGDNDTQ
-3655 ITQGSPLPSLGKD
+3655 ITVGSPLTPLVKEQ
-3668 DLPEYEGFVFGGY
+3668 LPEYEGFIFGGY
-3681 FEEIGGQGTQYYR
+3681 YSEIGGLGTKYYNS
-3694 ADGTATEHYWNNPS
+3694 DGTATPAVWNTPS

-3720 LESIDYKDGKWVYTY
+3720 LESIDYEDGKWVYNY
-3735 RDEAGGTTPVEAETA
+3735 IHKDGGAIPVESATA

-3761 KSDANLMWWT
+3761 KDDSSLMWWT
-3771 KNVSETTTEFVEK
+3771 KNVSTTTTDFIEK
-3784 QLEETPNINL
+3784 QLEKTPDINL
-3794 NHYTEAALSD
+3794 NHYTETALSD
-3804 LRTAVMATNEED
+3804 LREAVMATNEEG

-3834 KDMDLDFADNNKSLT
+3834 KDMDLDFADNNKSNT
-3849 ENPDENKD
+3849 ENTDENKD
-3857 VMVPTITLYETT
+3857 VMDPTITLYE
-3869 SKVSKIMDETIVDA
+3869 SSNKVENLIRFETIDSPDK
-3883 ANSANGSVYGVPNS
+3883 SAIGKTYSAPNYYD
-3897 SSAASYTYAGK
+3897 AASYAYAGK

-3919 YIYTNS
+3919 YLYTNS

-3930 ALEIGDGDVAS
+3930 ALEIGDGNVAS
-3941 TVAANTSSYPTK
+3941 TVAENTSSYPTK
-3953 VTVTDNASSFGY
+3953 AMVTDNAASFGY
-3965 VDGKYMTSAVK
+3965 VDGEYMTSAVM
-3976 ATDDLDHAW
+3976 ATDKLDKAW
-3985 FNQYTTAK
+3985 FTPYTREG
-3993 IGTKYDYNAKT
+3993 IGTAHDYNAKT
-4004 VVYLTPEFTSSGTQN
+4004 VVYLTPKFTASGTQN

-4031 AIANEGIS
+4031 AVVNEGIS

-4048 QTSANMIA
+4048 QTLANMQA
-4056 NFDSYRYNV
+4056 RFDSYRYDTT
-4065 NQLEDG
+4065 QKGEEP
-4071 TSVEKVDD
+4071 VEKVES
-4079 ITICICYHNSMNGE
+4079 ITVCICYHNSMNGD
-4093 SDEGTLDASGDYM
+4093 SDEGTLDASGPYM
-4106 QMYMDQVNIDKKI
+4106 QMYLDQVNIDEYV

-4138 TGENVYPVE
+4138 AGENVYPVD
-4147 DRNYPYSETGRV
+4147 DRNYPYSETGCV

-4174 AAAFAKAED
+4174 AAALASAGTMAG
-4183 YEKAKEAIIESV
+4183 YTAAKEAIISSINKKASDV
-4195 KGEANTVSA
+4195 KL
-4204 ALADR
+4204 ALENKGNVLNINGNDDR
-4209 SNSNNLHSNKEK
+4209 
-4221 LGFVQITSWS
+4221 LGFAQIVGWS
-4231 NNFYPKTGSYVYV
+4231 GNFRPKTGSYVYA
-4244 HLIDRWGNVFNRVWE
+4244 HLIDRWGNVFNRVWKCE
-4259 CYNVDSYPST
+4259 NVDSYASNVN
-4269 IIAGGGTS
+4269 GVSGTS

-4323 ATGEANKT
+4323 STGEANKT

-4382 LYSGVTKLVYSASIT
+4382 LYSGVTKLVYSAAIT

-4408 TVKTSQDVVKL
+4408 TVKTSQDAVKL
-4419 QLVEGIATRT
+4419 QLVEGVATRT
-4429 YNREAADSVVENE
+4429 YTREAADSVVENE

-4452 KPSKGTHSYDLR
+4452 KPSKGTHSYALR
-4464 AKTVNGWETTE
+4464 AKTVNGWETSE

-4487 ATPIA
+4487 ATPVA
-4492 LKSVYNAKVEAG
+4492 LKSVYDAKVEAG
-4504 EKPVIKA
+4504 DKPVIKA

-4534 SDDIVIS
+4534 SDDIVIT

-4548 WVLTGSAFSKAGEY
+4548 WVLTGSAFGEAGEY

-4639 ENPEYTTVNADGTKT
+4639 ENPEYTEVNADGTKT